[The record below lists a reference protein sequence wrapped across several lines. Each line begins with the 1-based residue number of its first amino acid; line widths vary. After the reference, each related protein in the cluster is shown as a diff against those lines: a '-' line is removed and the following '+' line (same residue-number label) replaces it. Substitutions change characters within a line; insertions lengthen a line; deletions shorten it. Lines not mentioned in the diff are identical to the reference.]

1 MTELPTKPLN
11 GNGFYRFN
19 IGAFQATGISDGY
32 GPIPVKNAGGAL
44 RHLIEDWPLG
54 KVILAG

>member
-1 MTELPTKPLN
+1 MTEFPDQTLN
-11 GNGFYRFN
+11 SHGFYRFN
-19 IGAFQATGISDGY
+19 MGAFQATVISDGY
-32 GPIPVKNAGGAL
+32 GPIPVEDADGAL